1 MSLHKS
7 LKGASN
13 LGGTRNVLN
22 RVQRIKLLK
31 ERGLWK
37 EGDKVTGLPKEK
49 IIRLKKIKVEKKE
62 EKKEVEETKEATDW
76 KELRK

>member
-1 MSLHKS
+1 MSLHKT
-7 LKGASN
+7 LKRSKN
-13 LGGTRNVLN
+13 LAGIRNVLN

-49 IIRLKKIKVEKKE
+49 IIRLKKIKTEKKE
-62 EKKEVEETKEATDW
+62 EKVEEKVTDW
-76 KELRK
+76 ENIRK